1 MSASPRWSE
10 IGALASAGTV
20 AATILCC
27 LPFATGVVGA
37 SLAAVGARFA
47 PYQPD
52 LAILSLSL
60 LGYAFVQAYRR
71 TPVCATDG
79 CDAAAITRR
88 RRIVLWISAA
98 IVVALLTAQWW
109 ANWVIYWTL

>member
-27 LPFATGVVGA
+27 LPFATGVIGA
-37 SLAAVGARFA
+37 SLAAAGARFE
-47 PYQPD
+47 PYQPY
-52 LAILSLSL
+52 LALLSLTL

-71 TPVCATDG
+71 TPVCATDV
-79 CDAAAITRR
+79 CAASKIVRR

-98 IVVALLTAQWW
+98 MVVALLTAQWW